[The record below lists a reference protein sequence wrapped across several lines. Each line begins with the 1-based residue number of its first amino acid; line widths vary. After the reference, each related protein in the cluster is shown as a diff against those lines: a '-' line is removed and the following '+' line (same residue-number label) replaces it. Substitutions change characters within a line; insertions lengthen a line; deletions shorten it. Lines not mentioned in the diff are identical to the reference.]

1 MRILCVI
8 IPALALLASPL
19 FAETS
24 MPKMMYKSTET
35 PSYSVHSSTDG
46 VEVRSYDPR
55 ITAEVSVTGAR
66 LMAINSGFRILAGY
80 IFGGNQAR
88 AKVAMT
94 SPVAQAPAQKI
105 DMTSPVTQSGEDGA
119 WAVQFTMPSGYTLES
134 LPVPNDRRIHFSL
147 QPAQRQIVAQFSG
160 LATAGALAS
169 AEQKLRAAATA
180 QGLILGAGPFYYFY
194 DAPMTLP
201 WNRRNEVAFVVH

>member
-1 MRILCVI
+1 MQI
-8 IPALALLASPL
+8 IPSATLALMLFASPL
-19 FAETS
+19 IAENA

-35 PSYSVHSSTDG
+35 PSYSVHSSADG

-94 SPVAQAPAQKI
+94 SPVGQAPSSNI
-105 DMTSPVTQSGEDGA
+105 DMTSPVAQSGEEGA
-119 WAVQFTMPSGYTLES
+119 WVVQFTMPSGYTLDT
-134 LPVPNDRRIHFSL
+134 LPVPNDARIRFSL

-169 AEQKLRAAATA
+169 AEEKLRAAATA

-194 DAPMTLP
+194 DAPMTMP